1 MKTFIVI
8 NNCCE
13 YMSSRL
19 CDTGVTDTL
28 LCVSYAGIT

>member
-1 MKTFIVI
+1 MYKYIYI
-8 NNCCE
+8 
-13 YMSSRL
+13 SSLL